1 MTRAAAMGG
10 LVALLAGC
18 GATSVQHHL
27 LGRPG
32 VARSG
37 PVRVFL
43 DDAPLPPSMP
53 VALVVAT
60 GRGTE
65 ADLGHVVEVMRAD
78 ARVLGCDAL
87 VNLRVARGSSVV
99 TAAGFAVRIDP
110 AGVVTTATPPANGV
124 WGAPPPLD
132 AAPDE
137 TGSRAQAAPWSAH

>member
-65 ADLGHVVEVMRAD
+65 ADVAEHLGVLHGDLLGAQH
-78 ARVLGCDAL
+78 AR
-87 VNLRVARGSSVV
+87 RV
-99 TAAGFAVRIDP
+99 DE
-110 AGVVTTATPPANGV
+110 
-124 WGAPPPLD
+124 GA
-132 AAPDE
+132 
-137 TGSRAQAAPWSAH
+137 S